1 MELFQAVLSQIDIIS
16 PSYTAGDLKRD
27 MVTYLDGNLEYF
39 SVSTHLVTVL
49 CLQFI
54 YGKDPFQQVT
64 DDTITIHVH
73 MLHSTGTTG
82 D

>member
-1 MELFQAVLSQIDIIS
+1 MA

-54 YGKDPFQQVT
+54 QQVT

-73 MLHSTGTTG
+73 ILHSTGTTG